1 MKKIITRDLKN
12 IKRYLTGGEKII
24 TISFG
29 IIISGFLFSNSV
41 SATTMD
47 TNVNIRPSMTL
58 SVSSNDVT
66 LNLNP
71 ATKPFDT
78 KDLTITIGTN
88 NPTGYKLY
96 LNSDSTNLINTEDSS
111 KTIETLPSS
120 TPATGYDEASF
131 PANYWGYRKSNG
143 SSSSGN
149 YLPFASDLLVSSATG
164 PSNETTTSIGLASKI
179 DYLKESGTYSLDFKL
194 NAIPTITQ
202 YYMQDL
208 SDPTLA
214 SSVCVAEH
222 PTIVFDS
229 RDEQAYMIQR
239 LPDNRCWMLD
249 NLNLDL
255 TSRSVVANMKGIDEV
270 GANTNATAQALNYLK
285 NGGGTTSDQ
294 WAISGLTYEN
304 WTSGSSF
311 SAPLSNSGGVC
322 DSSVDTNIP
331 CLPQYEGVSYTPNTV
346 IAINN
351 IGYGSYK
358 IGMYYN
364 YCAASVGSYCWGE
377 GDSNTGSPSGNAI
390 SDICPSGWRLPTGGA
405 DGEYQNLAD
414 VIQINNPTDYQDSS
428 SLNSFQTKLSTPRSG
443 NFTRTAASSQGQYGG
458 FWTSTYNGP
467 TSMKKL
473 HSGSIIAPNNS
484 HGRLIGLSVR
494 CILN

>member
-1 MKKIITRDLKN
+1 MKKHILYIATIIAGTF
-12 IKRYLTGGEKII
+12 IATPV
-24 TISFG
+24 F
-29 IIISGFLFSNSV
+29 
-41 SATTMD
+41 ATTMD

-58 SVSSNDVT
+58 SVSSNDIN

-96 LNSDSTNLINTEDSS
+96 LTSDSTNLINTEDNT

-120 TPATGYDEASF
+120 TPATGYDQSSF

-149 YLPFASDLLVSSATG
+149 YLPFASDLLVSSSTG

-208 SDPTLA
+208 KDPTLA
-214 SSVCVAEH
+214 SSVCVTEH

-255 TSRSVVANMKGIDEV
+255 TSRSVVANMKGLDEA

-294 WAISGLTYEN
+294 WAIDGLTYEN
-304 WTSGSSF
+304 WTSERTYSQPMANRNGI
-311 SAPLSNSGGVC
+311 C
-322 DSSVDTNIP
+322 DSNRNASYPCVAPYQDTN
-331 CLPQYEGVSYTPNTV
+331 YTYDTTILV
-346 IAINN
+346 NN
-351 IGYGSYK
+351 IGYGNYK
-358 IGMYYN
+358 IGTFYN
-364 YCAASVGSYCWGE
+364 YCAVSAGTYCY
-377 GDSNTGSPSGNAI
+377 GDRENSGSPSGDDT
-390 SDICPSGWRLPTGGA
+390 SDICPSDWRLPTGGNS
-405 DGEYQNLAD
+405 GEYQSLVSATQALYPDTYVNATS
-414 VIQINNPTDYQDSS
+414 INSVQTMLSVGMAGWYGRGYGEGTGWYFGKIGSFWSS
-428 SLNSFQTKLSTPRSG
+428 SYYSVEHMYDPSFQLSSASTGLHNQRSD
-443 NFTRTAASSQGQYGG
+443 
-458 FWTSTYNGP
+458 
-467 TSMKKL
+467 
-473 HSGSIIAPNNS
+473 
-484 HGRLIGLSVR
+484 GRSVR
-494 CILN
+494 CILKES